1 MQVVLVDD
9 DKLIRDEI
17 KSLIDWER
25 EGFTLAH
32 EASNGKD
39 ALHWLKNHP
48 AEIVIT
54 DIAMPVMDGIELIR
68 ALKEQRYRGQILVM
82 SNYQEF
88 DYVKDAMKYGAFD
101 YCLKYK
107 LDPPVLLGLLRDLAE
122 RIKDEYNERSRALRD
137 ARLRLIRDA
146 CLIAPGAEE
155 IERFETLDAGRRFHV
170 LYAQNLSALDPVA
183 SECLRL
189 GADWVALSA
198 GIGVVLLG
206 EEFFG
211 EAAVRQSLAECTA
224 GLRRVAPDAQVA
236 YGLTAVPFSG
246 IHHRLADLREASKMF
261 FYGGA
266 DVVLEDTRP
275 IVPLIPAEEA
285 EKALE
290 DMLEAVRQVRR
301 GAFAENLRNFLR
313 EAESLGADPRSVSGH
328 LEAAALRMIQYF
340 QRIRVGDR
348 TIERLKDLIQYMSE
362 VGQRAADQEA
372 AFLRA
377 LQPYFDAETIGRQPV
392 RMEIARAIQYMN
404 SHLSGTLSLQE
415 VASYVGLSRNHFC
428 TIFRQE
434 TGMNF
439 VEYLSSLR
447 IEESKRLLTD
457 PAYNVQQISYMVGID
472 NSRYFCRLF
481 REHTG
486 MSPTQFRKGR
496 P

>member
-1 MQVVLVDD
+1 MRVVLVDD

-17 KSLIDWER
+17 KSMIDWEQ

-39 ALHWLKNHP
+39 ALHWLEIHP

-68 ALKEQRYRGQILVM
+68 SLKEHRFPGKILVM

-107 LDPPVLLGLLRDLAE
+107 LDPPGLLELLRGLVE
-122 RIKDEYNERSRALRD
+122 RIKDESSERSRALREE
-137 ARLRLIRDA
+137 RLRLIRDA

-155 IERFETLDAGRRFHV
+155 IRRFEVIEAGRRFHI
-170 LYAQNLSALDPVA
+170 LYARGQLSGFESGALA
-183 SECLRL
+183 CLRM

-198 GIGVVLLG
+198 DKGVVLMG
-206 EEFFG
+206 EKFSG
-211 EAAVRQSLAECTA
+211 EAAVRQALAECAA
-224 GLRRVAPDAQVA
+224 GLRQVAPDVRVA
-236 YGLTAVPFSG
+236 YCLSTVPFSG
-246 IHHRLADLREASKMF
+246 IHRRLSELQEASRMF

-266 DVVLEDTRP
+266 DVVLEDARP
-275 IVPLIPAEEA
+275 MVPLIPAEEV

-290 DMLEAVRQVRR
+290 NMLEAVRQVRR
-301 GAFAENLRNFLR
+301 SAFAESLRNFLR
-313 EAESLGADPRSVSGH
+313 EAERLGADPRSVSGH
-328 LEAAALRMIQYF
+328 LEAAAMRMIHYF

-348 TIERLKDLIQYMSE
+348 SIERLKDLIRNMSD
-362 VGQRAADQEA
+362 VDQRAADIEA
-372 AFLRA
+372 AFLGA
-377 LQPYFDAETIGRQPV
+377 LQPYFDAETIGRPV
-392 RMEIARAIQYMN
+392 RMEITRAIQYMN

-439 VEYLSSLR
+439 VDYLSSLR
-447 IEESKRLLTD
+447 IEESKRLLKD

-472 NSRYFCRLF
+472 NARYFCRLF
-481 REHTG
+481 KERTG
-486 MSPTQFRKGR
+486 MSPTQFRKGQ